1 MVARERERKRE
12 KEKGKETSGRD
23 GRRETGVRRGEGRGE
38 EEEEEGRRAARSA
51 HCAKCSSAKAPALT
65 LPGPL
70 APPDPGGPSVRRR
83 KQGTGTVWPRND
95 TCARTYITRSPLFSP
110 AFSNS
115 PGK

>member
-1 MVARERERKRE
+1 MVARERERKR
-12 KEKGKETSGRD
+12 KGKKPLGEMGGERA
-23 GRRETGVRRGEGRGE
+23 RETGVRRGEGRGE
-38 EEEEEGRRAARSA
+38 EAGGGEGAARSA
-51 HCAKCSSAKAPALT
+51 HCAKCSAAKAPALT

-110 AFSNS
+110 AFGNS